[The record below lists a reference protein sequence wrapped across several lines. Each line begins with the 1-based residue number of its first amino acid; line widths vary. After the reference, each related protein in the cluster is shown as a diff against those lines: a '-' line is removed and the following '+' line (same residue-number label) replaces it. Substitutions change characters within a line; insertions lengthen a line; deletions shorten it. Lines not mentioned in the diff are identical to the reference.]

1 MSALTSRHLVF
12 AAIGFG
18 AGTVSAFLGIGG
30 GALLVPLLMLVLGL
44 PFKEAVGTSLATVI
58 VISTVGVGVGLALH
72 PENVQWLIV
81 IVLTVGS
88 LVGSWI
94 GDRMLRTLPDRV
106 LRIGFAG
113 LLVLAGLRLVATPAA
128 AASGAIVL
136 DVVSS
141 PGHVVMVGLV
151 GVIAGVT
158 SVLFGLGG
166 GVVIVPALLA
176 LFPHTSFAVIAATSL
191 ATVIPT
197 SLLSVVPH
205 VKLGTIDRRLVAC
218 LAPLGVMGAVAG
230 VLVGNTLPVWPC
242 RLLFAVF
249 LGFVVLRLLTGRRA
263 SAVQKPNDD
272 MLPDVAALAAKLR
285 ALPESA
291 LSEIHRIAAP
301 PLPHGAP
308 PLVQVP

>member
-1 MSALTSRHLVF
+1 MSALTSRHLVL

-18 AGTVSAFLGIGG
+18 AGAVSAFLGIGG
-30 GALLVPLLMLVLGL
+30 GALMVPLLMIVLGV

-58 VISTVGVGVGLALH
+58 VISTIGVGVGLALH
-72 PENVQWLIV
+72 PGNVQWPTV
-81 IVLTVGS
+81 IVLTVGT
-88 LVGSWI
+88 LGGSWI
-94 GDRMLRTLPDRV
+94 GGRMLRAMPDRV

-113 LLVLAGLRLVATPAA
+113 VLVLAGLRLVAAPAA

-136 DVVSS
+136 DVASS
-141 PGHVVMVGLV
+141 PGHVVMVSLA

-176 LFPHTSFAVIAATSL
+176 LFPDTSFAVIAATSL

-205 VKLGTIDRRLVAC
+205 VKLGTIDPRLVAR
-218 LAPLGVMGAVAG
+218 LAPLGVLGAVAG
-230 VLVGNTLPVWPC
+230 VLAGNTLPAWPC
-242 RLLFAVF
+242 RLLFAIF

-263 SAVQKPNDD
+263 SAVQTPGDD
-272 MLPDVAALAAKLR
+272 MLPDVVALAAKLR
-285 ALPESA
+285 ALPEST

-301 PLPHGAP
+301 AL
-308 PLVQVP
+308 QVP